1 MYFRRAM
8 YCISQFKRF
17 SDPNITKN
25 VAKKNCFQLNCLF
38 NSREN
43 TRFQTHNDAKLM

>member
-25 VAKKNCFQLNCLF
+25 VAKKTVF
-38 NSREN
+38 NSIVYLIQEK
-43 TRFQTHNDAKLM
+43 TLDFKLTTTQN